1 MKPKVDLLKILKLIT
16 LYLDEHKR
24 RKNPNYQYEK

>member
-1 MKPKVDLLKILKLIT
+1 

-24 RKNPNYQYEK
+24 RKNPNYQYEKWKKRSYHIDNKG